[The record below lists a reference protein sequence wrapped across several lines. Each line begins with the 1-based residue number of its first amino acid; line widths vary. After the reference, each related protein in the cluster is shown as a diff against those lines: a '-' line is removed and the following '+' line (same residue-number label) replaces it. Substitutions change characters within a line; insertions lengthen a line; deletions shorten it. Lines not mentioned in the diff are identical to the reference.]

1 MSRRFSQNV
10 SLSNHS
16 ENNKLLKSIP
26 LLNTFR
32 VTADSHITVF
42 AYSLWSSPLIF
53 LKQSGTFQ
61 SRSPQSRHP
70 FYFFNFGGYLGAW
83 NRLGLNQA
91 EIMSLLERKQ
101 KNSPNAFR
109 IRIFLFRSYSFGNET
124 INTSIHVRSS
134 SYLENHT
141 RFCRFQTK
149 MAASKKPEY
158 TLSVDQPMAI
168 WSGFV
173 NYSVIH
179 SSSRGGA
186 WRWPVCFVAVS
197 L

>member
-16 ENNKLLKSIP
+16 ENNNLLKSIP

-32 VTADSHITVF
+32 VTADSHIAVF

-53 LKQSGTFQ
+53 LKHFGNISVTQSVVTSPVLFFQ
-61 SRSPQSRHP
+61 
-70 FYFFNFGGYLGAW
+70 FGGYLGAW
-83 NRLGLNQA
+83 KRLGLNQA

-173 NYSVIH
+173 NYSVIY

-186 WRWPVCFVAVS
+186 WRSPVCFVAVS